1 MQEINYIFLIYT
13 DIYFAAEFYDG
24 GIAQM
29 LAQASR
35 GKGEL

>member
-1 MQEINYIFLIYT
+1 MQEINYIFLNT
-13 DIYFAAEFYDG
+13 DIYFAAQFHGG

-29 LAQASR
+29 LAEASR